1 MTSSLP
7 LLRPAHHRGKEYP
20 IYHAK
25 NYRNVLDIAQN
36 HPCVA
41 RKTMAT
47 TPSHQDF
54 SSRARKN
61 AREKA
66 RRQVLNQHYTTLLSF
81 LDLDRSR
88 RMEQTSILR
97 ETIAHL
103 NRLMQSH
110 ILLVQQNRAL
120 HMELNSLKA
129 AAGTP
134 RSEPLTYRERDR
146 EEGKLE
152 GSVPPNVS
160 VVAGV
165 NWRRAQRDARVKV
178 VKGVLEAEAHLMAPS
193 NPSTPPTS
201 SSSLNI
207 NIPSPLA
214 SPAPYGL
221 HVARVSPMSE
231 GTFSN
236 NRVSPKNM
244 VQDRGRLSVTDTRPR
259 SRFSL
264 YLSPYSHPDMDVP

>member
-1 MTSSLP
+1 
-7 LLRPAHHRGKEYP
+7 
-20 IYHAK
+20 
-25 NYRNVLDIAQN
+25 
-36 HPCVA
+36 
-41 RKTMAT
+41 MAT

-66 RRQVLNQHYTTLLSF
+66 RRQVLNQH
-81 LDLDRSR
+81 
-88 RMEQTSILR
+88 
-97 ETIAHL
+97 
-103 NRLMQSH
+103 
-110 ILLVQQNRAL
+110 
-120 HMELNSLKA
+120 LNSLKA

-214 SPAPYGL
+214 SPAP
-221 HVARVSPMSE
+221 VSY
-231 GTFSN
+231 
-236 NRVSPKNM
+236 
-244 VQDRGRLSVTDTRPR
+244 Q
-259 SRFSL
+259 
-264 YLSPYSHPDMDVP
+264 